1 MRIFSWVQSK
11 LNGKQGSRFDVG
23 PSSSH
28 YTTKRNSC
36 RQEFKD
42 FPQTFLAIGTFGN
55 NDLQEDSQMAQSSY
69 ETLELLHKISDL
81 NIEEVIKLQQE
92 ISKLLCLQQ
101 ISSTGGA
108 DFSLN
113 NSLNS
118 SLTLEADN
126 ISSLKICKESKDDSD
141 DSKITLNKLKDLLSD
156 NHNGI
161 RQRSLSFLLKKMF
174 ISRSCLSTQ
183 QSLRNSISESKV
195 EKILR
200 KIIHKKIH
208 PQTVPRPPSMKYLQ
222 KNKEEEKV
230 EDGCKWIKT
239 DSEYIVLE
247 I

>member
-1 MRIFSWVQSK
+1 MGDK
-11 LNGKQGSRFDVG
+11 EGD
-23 PSSSH
+23 
-28 YTTKRNSC
+28 TTKQNSC

-42 FPQTFLAIGTFGN
+42 WPQTFLAIGTFGN

-69 ETLELLHKISDL
+69 ENLESLHKISDL

-92 ISKLLCLQQ
+92 ISKLLSLQLS
-101 ISSTGGA
+101 SSTGGA

-113 NSLNS
+113 DSLNS

-126 ISSLKICKESKDDSD
+126 ISSLKTCKGSTDDSE
-141 DSKITLNKLKDLLSD
+141 ITLNKLKDLFSD

-161 RQRSLSFLLKKMF
+161 RQRSFSFLLKKMF
-174 ISRSCLSTQ
+174 ISRSGLSTQ
-183 QSLRNSISESKV
+183 QSLRDSISESKL

-208 PQTVPRPPSMKYLQ
+208 PQAVPRPPSMKYLQ